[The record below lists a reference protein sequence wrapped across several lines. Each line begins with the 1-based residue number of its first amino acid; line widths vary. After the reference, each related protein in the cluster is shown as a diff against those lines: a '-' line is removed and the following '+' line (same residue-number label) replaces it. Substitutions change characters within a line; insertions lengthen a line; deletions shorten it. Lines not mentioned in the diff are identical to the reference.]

1 MSDETTKVDP
11 AQPAPPAPA
20 APANADMQALLGL
33 LSEMKS
39 EIDALKQA
47 KAPESK
53 PEPKAVPAGA
63 PEWAGAIIEK
73 LNRLEADKAAS
84 DLRSKKQSLSQS
96 VLADVPEPNRGAA
109 DLALRGL
116 LADVQLGVDTDV
128 SALAKSLSTQLRSAA
143 PQLYSVP
150 GSRLAAMQQ
159 GPDGKL
165 DWSQVRSFDDIPQ
178 SLISQTPMEVVARLR
193 AGSQTSGA
201 NSAIPLPLFRK
212 SN

>member
-20 APANADMQALLGL
+20 APANADMQAMLSL
-33 LSEMKS
+33 LSELKS
-39 EIDALKQA
+39 EIDTLKQP
-47 KAPESK
+47 KAPEPK
-53 PEPKAVPAGA
+53 PEPKAGTAGA

-84 DLRSKKQSLSQS
+84 ELHSKKQSLSQS

-143 PQLYSVP
+143 PQLYVS
-150 GSRLAAMQQ
+150 GSGLAAMQL
-159 GPDGKL
+159 GPDGKP
-165 DWSQVRSFDDIPQ
+165 DWSQVRSFDDIPP
-178 SLISQTPMEVVARLR
+178 SLVSQTPMEVVARIR
-193 AGSQTSGA
+193 AGAGSSE
-201 NSAIPLPLFRK
+201 NLAIPQPLYRTR
-212 SN
+212 N